1 MTDPSIDILLRS
13 LSNSTWD
20 QYEIHFRN
28 WQTYCMLKNEDP
40 FNSST
45 NTVSDF
51 ICNYFKSGVGHSSV
65 NTCRSALS
73 LALNGED
80 GKPIGSASLVS
91 RIVKG
96 VSKIRPSAPKYQYTW
111 DPSLVLEFLT
121 KAENLCKIKLCDL
134 TYNLVTLL
142 ALVTAHRVQTLSSIR
157 INNIRVLTDK
167 IEIFI
172 TDPIKTSGPNRL
184 QPLLVIPKFETH
196 PKWCCYSYI
205 LEYLKR
211 TEMFRSSSD
220 SHFFLGLTK
229 AHKPVGS
236 QTLSRWIKLTLA
248 KTGVDTTYFSAHSCR
263 HAATSAAARNGLS
276 IDDIRIRAG
285 WSKTSETFAK
295 FYNKPVIV
303 PENFAKSVCSV

>member
-13 LSNSTWD
+13 LTNSTWD

-28 WQTYCMLKNEDP
+28 WQAYCMLKNEDP
-40 FNSST
+40 FDSST
-45 NTVSDF
+45 NIVSDF

-80 GKPIGSASLVS
+80 GKPIGTASLVS

-111 DPSLVLEFLT
+111 DPSIVLDFLS
-121 KAENLCKIKLCDL
+121 KAKDLCEMDFCDL
-134 TYNLVTLL
+134 THNLATLL
-142 ALVTAHRVQTLSSIR
+142 ALVTAHRVQTLSRIR
-157 INNIRVLTDK
+157 VNNIKVSGEK

-184 QPLLVIPKFETH
+184 QPLLIIPKFENH

-205 LEYLKR
+205 IEYLKR
-211 TEMFRSSSD
+211 TETFRSSDLSL
-220 SHFFLGLTK
+220 FLGLTK

-248 KTGVDTTYFSAHSCR
+248 KAGIDTTYFSSHSCR

-276 IDDIRIRAG
+276 VDDIRIRAG

-295 FYNKPVIV
+295 FYDKPVIE
-303 PENFAKSVCSV
+303 PENFAKSVCNV